1 MIPRKFMLGA
11 AALSMTAMPVTSV
24 CAAEEKPTDIPV
36 LNEQQREDA
45 DVKETGSISIK
56 LEHSKDAE
64 SMKGVKFGITK
75 VADLDKGEY
84 VILDTYKNVNVPI
97 NKLETAE
104 DLENATSKFNNL
116 VKTPE
121 KTITTDEKGQA
132 SVSDLDV
139 GVYLINVIDDAKYDK
154 IKPTM
159 ISIPTYIEK
168 EGYKFDI
175 EITPKHSPKD
185 KLNTGVYNESM
196 GQYAM
201 LLGAAMAAV
210 SLGVMKAKKDCK
222 Q

>member
-75 VADLDKGEY
+75 VANLDKGEY

-139 GVYLINVIDDAKYDK
+139 GVYLISVIDDAKYDK

-175 EITPKHSPKD
+175 EIAPKHSPKD

-201 LLGAAMAAV
+201 LLGATMAAV

>member
-45 DVKETGSISIK
+45 DMKETGSISIK

-75 VADLDKGEY
+75 VANLDKGEY

-139 GVYLINVIDDAKYDK
+139 GVYLISVIDDAKYDK

-175 EITPKHSPKD
+175 EIAPKHSPKD

-201 LLGAAMAAV
+201 LLGATMAAV

>member
-139 GVYLINVIDDAKYDK
+139 GVYLISVIDDAKYDK

-175 EITPKHSPKD
+175 EIAPKHSPKD

-201 LLGAAMAAV
+201 LLGATMAAV